1 MVLARSIAR
10 IHETN
15 LKKQG
20 ILPLTFANENDY
32 AKIDSGDLID
42 TIGLNELIRGDA
54 GAQLKVRVK
63 KPDGQEEILEV
74 KHTMSSGQ
82 IGWLK
87 AGSAL
92 NAIAQT
98 LA

>member
-1 MVLARSIAR
+1 MLARSIAR

-20 ILPLTFANENDY
+20 ILPLTFANAEDY
-32 AKIDSGDLID
+32 KKVGSGDLID

-63 KPDGQEEILEV
+63 KPDGREDLLDV